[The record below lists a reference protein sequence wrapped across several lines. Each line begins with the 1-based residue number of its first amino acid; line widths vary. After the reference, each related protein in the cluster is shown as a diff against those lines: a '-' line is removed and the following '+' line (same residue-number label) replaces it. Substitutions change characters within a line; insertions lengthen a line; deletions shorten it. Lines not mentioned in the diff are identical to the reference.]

1 MKSKYSVQ
9 EKLEWMKLLES
20 RRTVYYISKISVW
33 CKNDIGI
40 LWEKYKTRGIE
51 GLRDKERRRTSPQ
64 EKIEIVRD
72 MCENSLTLNE
82 VALKYDVSVSAI
94 NAWRRIIR
102 HYGETGILERKYQGR
117 KEKKQKMP
125 KQKPKYSTEDYE
137 RILAENKQLR
147 ADLALL
153 KKVYA
158 LVQKKDGKE
167 QDVSSQPSMN

>member
-20 RRTVYYISKISVW
+20 GKTVYYISKVTGW

-40 LWEKYKTRGIE
+40 LWEKYKTQGIE
-51 GLRDKERRRTSPQ
+51 GLRDKERKRVSPQ

-72 MCENSLTLNE
+72 MRENSLTLNE
-82 VALKYDVSVSAI
+82 ISLKYDVSVSAI
-94 NAWRRIIR
+94 NAWRRVIR
-102 HYGETGILERKYQGR
+102 RYGEAGILERKYQGR

-125 KQKPKYSTEDYE
+125 KQKPKYSKEDYE
-137 RILAENKQLR
+137 RLLAENKQLR

-158 LVQKKDGKE
+158 LVQKRDGKE
-167 QDVSSQPSMN
+167 QNSSSLPSMN

>member
-20 RRTVYYISKISVW
+20 GKTVYYMSKVTGW

-40 LWEKYKTRGIE
+40 LWEKYKTQGIE
-51 GLRDKERRRTSPQ
+51 GLRDKERKRVSPQ

-72 MCENSLTLNE
+72 MRENSLTLNE
-82 VALKYDVSVSAI
+82 ISLKYDVSVSAI
-94 NAWRRIIR
+94 NAWRRVIR
-102 HYGETGILERKYQGR
+102 RYGEAGILERKYQGR

-125 KQKPKYSTEDYE
+125 KQKPKYSKEDYE
-137 RILAENKQLR
+137 RLLAENKQLR

-158 LVQKKDGKE
+158 LVRKRDGKE
-167 QDVSSQPSMN
+167 QNSSSLPSMN